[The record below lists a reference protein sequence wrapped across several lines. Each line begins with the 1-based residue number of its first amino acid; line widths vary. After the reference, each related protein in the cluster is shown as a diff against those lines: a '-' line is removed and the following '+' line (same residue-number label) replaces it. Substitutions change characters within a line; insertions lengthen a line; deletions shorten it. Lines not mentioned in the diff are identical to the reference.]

1 MGLQGT
7 CNVGLLCVSWTNAE
21 RGAVS
26 MSWFV
31 QGRAESKGSLLCSQ
45 SLCLQGSAWTYLLLL
60 CFLGEGR
67 R

>member
-7 CNVGLLCVSWTNAE
+7 CNVGLPCVSQTDAE
-21 RGAVS
+21 REALG
-26 MSWFV
+26 MSWV
-31 QGRAESKGSLLCSQ
+31 AQGHAESKASLFCSQ
-45 SLCLQGSAWTYLLLL
+45 SLSLQGSAWTSFLLL